1 MYGIYKGKK
10 YRVAKIS
17 TFYRVISREKE
28 EGFEEY
34 IDIVGEKRPDI
45 FVKDVDIHE
54 LDYLYKMSYQIQYKG
69 HFYIFENGAFTKR
82 AIAEEAF
89 YILSDDISN
98 AKFFESLGFTRSD
111 KFYFDKKISRSDIEA
126 IKIIEKPLGIF
137 KDRGSKVKIIEGEDI
152 DEFLASVEE

>member
-1 MYGIYKGKK
+1 M
-10 YRVAKIS
+10 
-17 TFYRVISREKE
+17 
-28 EGFEEY
+28 
-34 IDIVGEKRPDI
+34 
-45 FVKDVDIHE
+45 DIHE
-54 LDYLYKMSYQIQYKG
+54 VDYLYKIVYEIQYKG
-69 HFYIFENGAFTKR
+69 HFYIFKNGDFTKR

-126 IKIIEKPLGIF
+126 IKIIEKSLGIF